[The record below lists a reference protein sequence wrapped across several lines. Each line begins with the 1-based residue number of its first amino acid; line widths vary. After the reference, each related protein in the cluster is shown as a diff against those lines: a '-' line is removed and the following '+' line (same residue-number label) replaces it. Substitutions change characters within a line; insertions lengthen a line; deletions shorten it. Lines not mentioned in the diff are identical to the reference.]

1 MNYPNTLLVSP
12 AWVHERV
19 NDNALAIL
27 DVRAGQS
34 HALYSKSHLPNARP
48 FSLPHCKSAVWGAP
62 DGLDEEALVTQLGD
76 LGLQPDQSV
85 VLYDDALSHNATL
98 GFWAL
103 EYIGQAQVY
112 LLDGGLGAWRD
123 TGLPLA
129 QGTSA
134 WQAAPYTR
142 QTRRSRTHAA
152 DLPPAASH
160 HLLDV
165 RGVQEYHAAHIE
177 GATHCCWTELV
188 QDLHTLTLLPP
199 ADLSAKLTALNLY
212 PDHEITTYCRSGARG
227 SFVYF
232 VLRLMGWERVRLYDG
247 SMNDWLL
254 REQPVVVG

>member
-1 MNYPNTLLVSP
+1 MNYPNILFVSP
-12 AWVHERV
+12 AWVNERV
-19 NDNALAIL
+19 SDDALVLL

-34 HALYSKSHLPNARP
+34 YNAYTNAHLPNARP
-48 FSLPHCKSAVWGAP
+48 FSLPHCKSAALGIP
-62 DGLDEEALVTQLGD
+62 DGVDEEALATQLGE
-76 LGLQPDQSV
+76 LGVQPRHTV
-85 VLYDDALSHNATL
+85 VLYDDELTHNATL

-103 EYIGQAQVY
+103 EYIGQEQVY
-112 LLDGGLGAWRD
+112 LLEGGL
-123 TGLPLA
+123 
-129 QGTSA
+129 SA
-134 WQAAPYTR
+134 WQASGLPVTQGTATWQSTPYHRHLRHTR
-142 QTRRSRTHAA
+142 TYAT

-199 ADLSAKLTALNLY
+199 EAISAKLTALNLY

>member
-12 AWVHERV
+12 AWVNERI
-19 NDNALAIL
+19 NEDAIAIL

-34 HALYSKSHLPNARP
+34 YSAYAKAHLPHARP
-48 FSLPHCKSAVWGAP
+48 FSLPHCKSAALGAP
-62 DGLDEEALVTQLGD
+62 DCLDEAALAAQLGE
-76 LGLQPDQSV
+76 LGIHPHQTV
-85 VLYDDALSHNATL
+85 VIYDDTLSQNATL

-103 EYIGQAQVY
+103 EYGGQEQVY
-112 LLDGGLGAWRD
+112 VLEGGFAAWQQA
-123 TGLPLA
+123 GLPTV
-129 QGTSA
+129 QGA
-134 WQAAPYTR
+134 EQWHAIPYPFNPRHT
-142 QTRRSRTHAA
+142 RTHAA
-152 DLPPAASH
+152 DLIPSPTH

-199 ADLSAKLTALNLY
+199 DDLSAKLSALNLF
-212 PDHEITTYCRSGARG
+212 PDQEITTYCRSGTRG

-254 REQPVVVG
+254 REQPVVMG